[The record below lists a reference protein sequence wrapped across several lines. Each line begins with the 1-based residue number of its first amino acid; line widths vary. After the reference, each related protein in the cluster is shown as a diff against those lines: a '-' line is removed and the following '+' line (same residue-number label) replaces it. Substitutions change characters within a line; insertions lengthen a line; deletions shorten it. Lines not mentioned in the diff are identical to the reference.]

1 MSGSKKITNLNLVK
15 DKEKI
20 EQSKVSALSPREIVS
35 ELDRYVI
42 GQKEAKKAVAVALR
56 NRWRR
61 QALTDEMK
69 DEVLPK
75 NILMIGPTGVGKTEI
90 SRRLSKLAEA
100 PFIKVEATRFTEV
113 GYVGRDVEQ
122 IIRDLVEIAIAME
135 REKKRKEVNA
145 KAQLLAEDKVLD
157 ALVGNKASVATR
169 ESFRKRLRNGDLD
182 NNQIEIEVM
191 DTSSSMPSFEIPGM
205 PGANVGMVNIGDIL
219 GKSMGNKKGKKKK
232 MTVKESHEILVAQ
245 ESDKMIEEDKI
256 VQEAKKSTEDN
267 GIVFLDEIDKVSA
280 RGDRVG
286 GDVSREGVQRD
297 LLPLIEGTTVNTKH
311 GPIKTDH
318 ILFIASGAFQLA
330 KPSDLLPE
338 LQGRLP
344 IRVELSALNEKDFIR
359 ILKEPDNSLIKQY
372 KALLKTENV
381 DLEFKDDGIEMLA
394 RISTEVNNS
403 IENIGARR
411 LHTIIE
417 KVLDDISFN
426 ATDRAGEKI
435 VVDKE
440 FVQKNLGNL
449 VKDTDLSKFIL

>member
-1 MSGSKKITNLNLVK
+1 MEKSNITNLKSREIKNTLDQKSNVT
-15 DKEKI
+15 
-20 EQSKVSALSPREIVS
+20 SLSPREIVS

-42 GQKEAKKAVAVALR
+42 GQHQAKRAVAIALR

-61 QALTDEMK
+61 QALTDEMR

-122 IIRDLVEIAIAME
+122 IIRDLLEIAIAME
-135 REKKRKEVNA
+135 KVKKRKEVFA
-145 KAQLLAEDKVLD
+145 KAQQAAEERVLN
-157 ALVGNKASVATR
+157 AMVGNKASVATR
-169 ESFRKRLRNGDLD
+169 ESFRKRLRSGDLD
-182 NNQIEIEVM
+182 NNEIEIDISENP
-191 DTSSSMPSFEIPGM
+191 SMPNFEIPGM
-205 PGANVGMVNIGDIL
+205 PGANIGMINIGDML
-219 GKSMGNKKGKKKK
+219 GITMGNKPKKKK
-232 MTVKESHEILVAQ
+232 MSAKESHEILIAE
-245 ESDKMIEEDKI
+245 ESDKLIEQDKI
-256 VQEAKKSTEDN
+256 IKSAKNATENN

-280 RGDRVG
+280 RGDRIG

-297 LLPLIEGTTVNTKH
+297 LLPLIEGTTVSTKY
-311 GPIKTDH
+311 GTIKTDH

-344 IRVELSALNEKDFIR
+344 IRVELSALTSDDFKK

-372 KALLKTENV
+372 KALLKTEKIN
-381 DLEFKDDGIEMLA
+381 LEFTDDGIETIADLA
-394 RISTEVNNS
+394 TEVNS
-403 IENIGARR
+403 SVENIGARR

-417 KVLDDISFN
+417 KVLDDISFT
-426 ATDRAGEKI
+426 ATDRSGEKVI
-435 VVDKE
+435 IDKAY
-440 FVQKNLGNL
+440 VQKNLGEL

>member
-1 MSGSKKITNLNLVK
+1 MKQKSNVTSLPTKDSKQEK
-15 DKEKI
+15 DDR
-20 EQSKVSALSPREIVS
+20 SVVSSLSPREIVS

-42 GQKEAKKAVAVALR
+42 GQKAAKRAVAIALR

-61 QALTDEMK
+61 QALEGEMK

-122 IIRDLVEIAIAME
+122 IIRDLLEIAIAIEKE
-135 REKKRKEVNA
+135 RRRKEVHA
-145 KAQLLAEDKVLD
+145 KAQQAAEERVLNE
-157 ALVGNKASVATR
+157 LVGNKASVATR
-169 ESFRKRLRNGDLD
+169 ESFRKRLRSGDLD
-182 NNQIEIEVM
+182 NNEIEVEVNDSM
-191 DTSSSMPSFEIPGM
+191 GMPSFEIPGM
-205 PGANVGMVNIGDIL
+205 PGANVGMINISEMF
-219 GKSMGNKKGKKKK
+219 GKAGKKSKKKK
-232 MTVKESHEILVAQ
+232 MTVKESHEILIAE
-245 ESDKMIEEDKI
+245 ESDKMIEQDKI
-256 VQEAKKSTEDN
+256 IKSAKISAENN

-280 RGDRVG
+280 RGERIG

-297 LLPLIEGTTVNTKH
+297 LLPLIEGTTVSTKH

-344 IRVELSALNEKDFIR
+344 IRVELQALTSDDFKR
-359 ILKEPDNSLIKQY
+359 ILEEPDNSLIKQY
-372 KALLKTENV
+372 IALLKTEKV
-381 DLEFKDDGIEMLA
+381 HLEFTNDGIETIAKLA
-394 RISTEVNNS
+394 TEINSS

-417 KVLDDISFN
+417 KVLDDISFT
-426 ATDRAGEKI
+426 ATDRGGEKI
-435 VVDKE
+435 IVDKNY
-440 FVQKNLGNL
+440 VTKNLGEL
-449 VKDTDLSKFIL
+449 ATDTDLSKFIL